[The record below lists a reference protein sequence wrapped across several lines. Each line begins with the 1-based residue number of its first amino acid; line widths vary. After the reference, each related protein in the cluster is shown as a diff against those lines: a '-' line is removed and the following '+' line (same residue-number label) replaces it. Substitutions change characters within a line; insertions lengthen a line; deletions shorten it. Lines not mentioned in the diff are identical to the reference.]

1 MMLFFG
7 LVKCL
12 LGNPNLTFIQ
22 ETHLFRGHLP
32 GSQNGGFTALNL
44 VRLGII
50 LWGINFSVT
59 YLFYILI
66 HYLAMW
72 SQWSNHVLGWW
83 EHRHDPNVLF
93 LKYEDLQ
100 KVCAFKLCLPSV
112 LQWMTG
118 CFLEHCESSFTLDL
132 VSAKYTSNNSN
143 SNENDNQN

>member
-50 LWGINFSVT
+50 L
-59 YLFYILI
+59 
-66 HYLAMW
+66 
-72 SQWSNHVLGWW
+72 
-83 EHRHDPNVLF
+83 
-93 LKYEDLQ
+93 
-100 KVCAFKLCLPSV
+100 
-112 LQWMTG
+112 
-118 CFLEHCESSFTLDL
+118 
-132 VSAKYTSNNSN
+132 
-143 SNENDNQN
+143 

>member
-50 LWGINFSVT
+50 LCH
-59 YLFYILI
+59 L
-66 HYLAMW
+66 
-72 SQWSNHVLGWW
+72 
-83 EHRHDPNVLF
+83 
-93 LKYEDLQ
+93 
-100 KVCAFKLCLPSV
+100 SV
-112 LQWMTG
+112 LYFNSLLSHVEPVELSCSWMVGAQT
-118 CFLEHCESSFTLDL
+118 
-132 VSAKYTSNNSN
+132 
-143 SNENDNQN
+143 